1 MGGKTYTFWWALAS
15 AVLIAIGGFG
25 PWVTFL
31 GFSVAGTEGDGWIVI
46 VASAVAAGLVLW
58 HNADPALWRLAI
70 AGLAAVVAFGV
81 AVYDWS
87 QIESIASEAED
98 EFTAFFAAA
107 VSPGWGLILSTVA
120 SVSLAAS
127 LVVHYLKF
135 AGGRFNQ
142 TSPSEAGPDSEVG

>member
-1 MGGKTYTFWWALAS
+1 LAS

-25 PWVTFL
+25 PRVTVL

-46 VASAVAAGLVLW
+46 IAAATAAGLVLW

-87 QIESIASEAED
+87 QIENIASEAED
-98 EFTAFFAAA
+98 ELSEFFAAA
-107 VSPGWGLILSTVA
+107 VSPGWGLIVCTLA
-120 SVSLAAS
+120 SASLAAS

-135 AGGRFNQ
+135 DGGRFDQ
-142 TSPSEAGPDSEVG
+142 TSPSEAGPNSGVG